1 MSEKDI
7 ISAVMKGDRKA
18 FEELYRL
25 HWANLVGYASLIAG
39 PKHSKDIVHDI
50 FLKVWLNR
58 TSLLEKDTLRPYLMR
73 AVYNMS
79 LNVLRNTARQQPVDN
94 LLDNQIDFLAAQ
106 EYDPDRSEI
115 IRRLYDNETK
125 VQIEDAVRQLP
136 ERCQIIFRQ
145 SYMEGKSHKEIAEN
159 MGISLSTVDNQIYK
173 ALKILRTLLSES
185 SFLVMMW
192 LMAK

>member
-58 TSLLEKDTLRPYLMR
+58 TSLQEKD
-73 AVYNMS
+73 
-79 LNVLRNTARQQPVDN
+79 
-94 LLDNQIDFLAAQ
+94 
-106 EYDPDRSEI
+106 
-115 IRRLYDNETK
+115 RRIKITVAKPSPSFSANSPLG
-125 VQIEDAVRQLP
+125 R
-136 ERCQIIFRQ
+136 
-145 SYMEGKSHKEIAEN
+145 EGEGRE
-159 MGISLSTVDNQIYK
+159 
-173 ALKILRTLLSES
+173 
-185 SFLVMMW
+185 F
-192 LMAK
+192 